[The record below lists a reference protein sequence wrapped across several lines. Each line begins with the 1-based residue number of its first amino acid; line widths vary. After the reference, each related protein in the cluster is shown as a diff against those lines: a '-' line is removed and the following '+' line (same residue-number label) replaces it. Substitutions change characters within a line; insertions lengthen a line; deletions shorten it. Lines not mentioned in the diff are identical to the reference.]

1 MSGRY
6 RLVEAIGRGGMGRVW
21 RARDDRLDREVAVK
35 EVLVPDDA
43 APDLRAEL
51 IARTEREARAAAR
64 LRHPGVVA
72 VHDVVHH
79 RGVPWIVMEFVAGP
93 SLGELVRTRGR
104 LGWQR
109 AADLGV
115 AIADALAHA
124 HAAGVVHR
132 DLKPDNVLLAGDR
145 PVIADFGIARILD
158 ATQHLTATHT
168 VIGTPQFMPP
178 EQLEG
183 RRVEAPADLWALG
196 ATLYAAVEG
205 RPPFDG
211 PTLTA
216 VITAV
221 LTRPAPAPA
230 YAGPLAEL
238 LGELLA
244 KDPAAR
250 PDARAAARR
259 LRALG
264 GAAGGP
270 AAPARTPTVVA
281 DAVPVPASA
290 PPFVPA
296 PAPAPGPVP
305 APAPASAPGPVPA
318 PAPVPG
324 AAYGFAD
331 LPTASAV
338 PGALADTSRRAD
350 PSGPR
355 RRTVLLGGLAALAA
369 VGGASA
375 LAVRR
380 FGGDETGTAPPWTV
394 LTGARNRV
402 LSLDFSSDGT
412 LLAGGCEDDTVR
424 FWDVTART
432 PAATLVMPPDPARSD
447 YPIHVYEVLFAPDGR
462 TLATGTNGPI
472 PRVHLWDVA
481 TRTLTRTLDR
491 RGPVSYPMAFSPDGR
506 TLATDGDG
514 EVLLWNVSTGAL
526 VGTVGGDW
534 EAVTAL
540 AFSPDG
546 KALAIGDEEGTLR
559 LWERGSGSKPVERK
573 VAEGDVRSVAFT
585 SDGNAVVSGGDRLS
599 LSDRTD
605 ATTTPFGT
613 VRTDRVMPGPDGDS
627 IATTGYVDGN
637 PKLLLWSTRT
647 RAVTGEA
654 EISEERLSV
663 PVALS
668 RDWRRLATRGDDNSV
683 RLWPFSLRNPPE
695 YIRTPEP
702 APTQTS

>member
-1 MSGRY
+1 MTSAAGELVGGRY

-21 RARDDRLDREVAVK
+21 RAHDDRLDREVAVK
-35 EVLVPDDA
+35 EVLVPDEA
-43 APDLRAEL
+43 ASGLRSEL

-93 SLGELVRTRGR
+93 SLGELVRTQGR
-104 LGWQR
+104 LDWER
-109 AADLGV
+109 VADLGV
-115 AIADALAHA
+115 GIADALAHA

-145 PVIADFGIARILD
+145 PVIADFGIARLLD

-221 LTRPAPAPA
+221 LTQPAPASA
-230 YAGPLAEL
+230 HAGPLAEL

-250 PDARAAARR
+250 PDAPAAAQR
-259 LRALG
+259 LRALR
-264 GAAGGP
+264 GAASGP
-270 AAPARTPTVVA
+270 ESPARTPTVVV
-281 DAVPVPASA
+281 DL
-290 PPFVPA
+290 VPA
-296 PAPAPGPVP
+296 PDPDSGRAPAPGI
-305 APAPASAPGPVPA
+305 GN
-318 PAPVPG
+318 
-324 AAYGFAD
+324 GFAD
-331 LPTASAV
+331 MPTASAV
-338 PGALADTSRRAD
+338 PDGLAGTARSAG
-350 PSGPR
+350 PPGPR
-355 RRTVLLGGLAALAA
+355 RRSVLLGGLAALAA
-369 VGGASA
+369 VGGAST
-375 LAVRR
+375 LAIRH
-380 FGGDETGTAPPWTV
+380 FNGDSAEAPPPWTV
-394 LTGARNRV
+394 LTDARSRV
-402 LSLDFSSDGT
+402 LSLAFNPDGT

-424 FWDVTART
+424 LWDVAGHTL
-432 PAATLVMPPDPARSD
+432 AATLLMPPDPARD
-447 YPIHVYEVLFAPDGR
+447 EYPIEVREVRFSPDGR

-481 TRTLTRTLDR
+481 TRTLTHTLGR
-491 RGPVSYPMAFSPDGR
+491 RGPASYPMAFSPDSK

-514 EVLLWNVSTGAL
+514 DVLLWNAATGAL
-526 VGTVGGDW
+526 ADTAGGDW

-546 KALAIGDEEGTLR
+546 KALAIGDEDGKLR
-559 LWERGSGSKPVERK
+559 LWEPGLDSKPTELNAVD
-573 VAEGDVRSVAFT
+573 GGLQSVAFT
-585 SDGNAVVSGGDRLS
+585 PDGSAVISGSDRLR
-599 LSDRTD
+599 LNDRTD
-605 ATTTPFGT
+605 SSITLFGT
-613 VRTDRVMPGPDGDS
+613 ERADWVMPSPDGDS
-627 IATTGYVDGN
+627 IATVAYVGGSA
-637 PKLLLWSTRT
+637 KLLLWSTATRT
-647 RAVTGEA
+647 VTGEA
-654 EISEERLSV
+654 EIADGLGSV

-668 RDWRRLATRGDDNSV
+668 PDWGRLATAGGDSSV
-683 RLWPFSLRNPPE
+683 RLWPFSLHAPPT
-695 YIRTPEP
+695 YLHTP
-702 APTQTS
+702 APAPSRD